1 MQSYGTDQDV
11 LQTAYEWLQQGHE
24 VAMVTVLKTWGSS
37 PRPLGSLMIM
47 RRDGI
52 HSGSVSGGCVEQD
65 LVQRFRDRQLSEPYP
80 TRVDYGVNRADA
92 TRFGLP
98 CGGRL
103 ELLIER
109 LGENCLNGSE
119 HLQQLLDALQQHQ
132 LVTREVDLQTGKATL
147 QAATDEAHFV
157 YTHHTVR
164 KIFGSQWNLLLI
176 GAGHL
181 SQYVSQMA
189 LLLDYRVIVCDPR
202 EEYSQNWKVEGTEL
216 STLMP
221 DDAVQ
226 HYAQQPRSI
235 VVALTHDPKLDDMA
249 LLDALDSP
257 AFYVGA
263 IGSLRNCESRRQ
275 RLKKLGLTEGQL
287 QRLHAPT
294 GLPIG
299 SHTPAEIAVSILAEI
314 TQQRNAVSHS
324 IKQSVR
330 LA

>member
-1 MQSYGTDQDV
+1 MQSFGTDQDV
-11 LQTAYEWLQQGHE
+11 LQTAYEWVQQGHE

-65 LVQRFRDRQLSEPYP
+65 LVQRYRDQQLSDTFP
-80 TRVDYGVNRADA
+80 TRVDYGVNRADT

-109 LGENCLNGSE
+109 LGEKRDDNNE
-119 HLQQLLDALQQHQ
+119 HFQQLLDALRQHQ
-132 LVTREVDLQTGKATL
+132 LITRLVDLQTGKVTL
-147 QAATDEAHFV
+147 KAASVEDHFV
-157 YTHHTVR
+157 YTNSYVG
-164 KIFGSQWNLLLI
+164 KVFGSQWSMLLI

-181 SQYVSQMA
+181 SQTVSQMA
-189 LLLDYRVIVCDPR
+189 LMLDYRVIVCDPR
-202 EEYSQNWKVEGTEL
+202 EEYSKNWQVERTEL

-226 HYAQQPRSI
+226 HYAQHPRCI
-235 VVALTHDPKLDDMA
+235 VLALTHDPKLDDMA
-249 LLDALDSP
+249 LLDALDSA

-275 RLKKLGLTEGQL
+275 RLKQCGLSSGQI

-294 GLPIG
+294 GLSIG
-299 SHTPAEIAVSILAEI
+299 SHTPAEIALSILAEI
-314 TQQRNAVSHS
+314 TQQRNVVSHS
-324 IKQSVR
+324 IKQSVS
-330 LA
+330 LV